1 MKGYKEHRPNKEPL
15 NKRFFCFIKRK
26 LNKELINMSPN
37 PNNKEIKRLKQED
50 AYYDAENKKDRQK
63 NKKQTKEQEVDKRKN
78 KDRRP

>member
-1 MKGYKEHRPNKEPL
+1 
-15 NKRFFCFIKRK
+15 
-26 LNKELINMSPN
+26 MSPN